1 MLNPG
6 FDMTQ
11 NNDKRKH
18 TRYSCSIKAD
28 FEFFEGDPD
37 TIDVETQV
45 SEKGKGLIIDISC
58 GGVFLISNSRVSPG
72 LPIIMKFVLNKE
84 KMMINGRIVRT
95 GLLKNNPTEVAQ
107 KFSKFAS
114 KGDNYIAV
122 EFDTPLNNFDCTTL

>member
-1 MLNPG
+1 MFNPG
-6 FDMTQ
+6 FNMTQ
-11 NNDKRKH
+11 NNDKRRF
-18 TRYSCSIKAD
+18 TRYACSIKAD
-28 FEFFEGDPD
+28 FEFFDGDPD
-37 TIDVETQV
+37 TIDMETQV

-84 KMMINGRIVRT
+84 KLIINGKIVRT

-107 KFSKFAS
+107 KFAKFAS

-122 EFDTPLNNFDCTTL
+122 EFDTPLIKFDCTIL